1 MRIKRALISVSDKK
15 GIADFAKKLQKMG
28 VEIISTDGT
37 AKFLRKN
44 NVNVVDVSKIT
55 GFPEML
61 NGRVKTLH
69 PNIEGAILAD
79 RNKKKHMDEL
89 KKQNIKPIDMVV
101 VNLYPFESVPSLE
114 NIDIGGVTLVR
125 AGAKNYRD
133 VAVIVNPERY
143 DKIIKELK
151 KNNCKLSEKMK
162 GSLASEAFS
171 YTARYDSIISNYF
184 QRKTK
189 NSFPETVNLSYK
201 KYMDLRYGENPH
213 QKAALYGDFNI
224 KQLHGKELSY
234 NNILD
239 IDAVIN
245 ILKDFEKTTV
255 AIVKHT
261 NPTGVASSEKLL
273 RAYRLAYQTD
283 TISPFGGIV
292 GLNRTVDEKTAK
304 EMSKI
309 FLECIVAP
317 KFSKKALYILTK
329 KKKLRLVEA
338 KISKKKKNR
347 DIRSVAGAMLVQDS
361 NTKNISIRNLKVVTK
376 RKPTK
381 KEIKDMIYAFKV
393 VKHCKSNALVFVKNE
408 HTKLRNM
415 EFPRKILTEKP
426 SVAEFTVGIGLGQTS
441 RVDCAWIAAKK
452 SGKKLN
458 GSAMASDAF
467 FPFRDS
473 IDVAAKHGVKA
484 IIQPG
489 GSIRDKEVIDACNEY
504 NIAMVFTGM
513 RVFRH

>member
-1 MRIKRALISVSDKK
+1 MRIKRALISVSDKT
-15 GIADFAKKLQKMG
+15 GVTDFAKKLQKMG
-28 VEIISTDGT
+28 VEIISTGGT
-37 AKFLRKN
+37 AKILRKN
-44 NVNVVDVSKIT
+44 RINVVDVSKIT

-69 PNIEGAILAD
+69 PNIEGAILAL
-79 RNKKKHMDEL
+79 RSKKKHMSEL
-89 KKQNIKPIDMVV
+89 KKHNIKPIDMVV

-133 VAVIVNPERY
+133 VAVIVTPKKY
-143 DKIIKELK
+143 DEIIKELK
-151 KNNCKLSEKMK
+151 ENNCKLIEKTK
-162 GSLASEAFS
+162 ESLASEAFA
-171 YTARYDSIISNYF
+171 YTARYDSVISNYF
-184 QRKTK
+184 QSKIK
-189 NSFPETVNLSYK
+189 DDFPETVNLSYK

-213 QKAALYGDFNI
+213 QKGAVYGDLNI
-224 KQLHGKELSY
+224 KQLHGKQLSY

-239 IDAVIN
+239 IDTAIN
-245 ILKDFEKTTV
+245 ILKDFEKPTV

-261 NPTGVASSEKLL
+261 NPTGVASSEKML

-292 GLNRTVDEKTAK
+292 GLNRTVDEKTAN

-309 FLECIVAP
+309 FLECVVAP
-317 KFSKKALYILTK
+317 KFSKKSLNMLM
-329 KKKLRLVEA
+329 
-338 KISKKKKNR
+338 KKKNLR
-347 DIRSVAGAMLVQDS
+347 LIQVMEGRKEKWDIRSVTNGVLVQNMPDF
-361 NTKNISIRNLKVVTK
+361 NLGNLKFVTK

-381 KEIKDMIYAFKV
+381 NGLKSMICAFRV
-393 VKHCKSNALVFVKNE
+393 VKHCKSNALAFVKNE
-408 HTKLRNM
+408 R
-415 EFPRKILTEKP
+415 
-426 SVAEFTVGIGLGQTS
+426 TVGIGLGQTS
-441 RVDCAWIAAKK
+441 RVDCVWIAGKK

-458 GSAMASDAF
+458 GSVMASDAF

-473 IDVAAKHGVKA
+473 IDVAVKYGVKA

-489 GSIRDKEVIDACNEY
+489 GSIRDKEVIDACNEH
-504 NIAMVFTGM
+504 NIAMVFTGV

>member
-1 MRIKRALISVSDKK
+1 MRIKRALISVSDKT
-15 GIADFAKKLQKMG
+15 GVTDFAKKLQKMG
-28 VEIISTDGT
+28 VEIISTGGT
-37 AKFLRKN
+37 AKILRKN
-44 NVNVVDVSKIT
+44 RINVVDVSKIT

-69 PNIEGAILAD
+69 PNIEGAILAL
-79 RNKKKHMDEL
+79 RSKKKHMNEL

-133 VAVIVNPERY
+133 VAVIVTPKKY
-143 DKIIKELK
+143 DEIIKELK
-151 KNNCKLSEKMK
+151 ENNCKLIEKTK
-162 GSLASEAFS
+162 ESLASEAFA
-171 YTARYDSIISNYF
+171 YTARYDSVISNYF
-184 QRKTK
+184 QSKIK
-189 NSFPETVNLSYK
+189 DDFPETVNLSYK

-213 QKAALYGDFNI
+213 QKGAVYGDLNI
-224 KQLHGKELSY
+224 KQLHGKQLSY

-239 IDAVIN
+239 IDTAIN
-245 ILKDFEKTTV
+245 ILKDFEKPTV

-261 NPTGVASSEKLL
+261 NPTGVASSEKML

-292 GLNRTVDEKTAK
+292 GLNRTVDEKTAN

-309 FLECIVAP
+309 FLECVVAP
-317 KFSKKALYILTK
+317 KFSKKSLNMLM
-329 KKKLRLVEA
+329 
-338 KISKKKKNR
+338 KKKNLR
-347 DIRSVAGAMLVQDS
+347 LIQVMEGRKEKWDIRSVTNGVLVQNMPDF
-361 NTKNISIRNLKVVTK
+361 NLGNLKFVTK

-381 KEIKDMIYAFKV
+381 NELKSMIYAFRV
-393 VKHCKSNALVFVKNE
+393 VKHCKSNALAFVKNE
-408 HTKLRNM
+408 R
-415 EFPRKILTEKP
+415 
-426 SVAEFTVGIGLGQTS
+426 TVGIGLGQTS
-441 RVDCAWIAAKK
+441 RVDCVWIAGKK

-458 GSAMASDAF
+458 GSVMASDAF

-473 IDVAAKHGVKA
+473 IDVAVKYGVKA

-489 GSIRDKEVIDACNEY
+489 GSIRDKEVIDACNEH
-504 NIAMVFTGM
+504 NIAMVFTGV

>member
-1 MRIKRALISVSDKK
+1 MRIKRALISVSDKT
-15 GIADFAKKLQKMG
+15 GVADFAKKLQKMG
-28 VEIISTDGT
+28 VEIVSTGGT
-37 AKFLRKN
+37 AKILRKN

-69 PNIEGAILAD
+69 PNIEGGILAL
-79 RNKKKHMDEL
+79 RSKKKHMNEL

-101 VNLYPFESVPSLE
+101 VNLYPFKSSPSLE

-125 AGAKNYRD
+125 AGAKNYKN
-133 VAVIVNPERY
+133 VAVVVNPERY
-143 DKIIKELK
+143 DRIIEELK
-151 KNNCKLSEKMK
+151 ENNCKLGEKTK
-162 GSLASEAFS
+162 EKLASEAFA
-171 YTARYDSIISNYF
+171 YTAGYDSIISNYF
-184 QRKTK
+184 QSKIK
-189 NSFPETVNLSYK
+189 DDFPETVNLNYK

-213 QKAALYGDFNI
+213 QKGALYGNPNI

-239 IDAVIN
+239 IDAAVN
-245 ILKDFEKTTV
+245 ILNDFEKPTV

-261 NPTGVASSEKLL
+261 NPTGVASAENLL
-273 RAYRLAYQTD
+273 KAYRLAYQTD

-292 GLNRTVDEKTAK
+292 GLNRAVDEKTAN
-304 EMSKI
+304 ELTKI

-317 KFSKKALYILTK
+317 KFSKEALTILM
-329 KKKLRLVEA
+329 
-338 KISKKKKNR
+338 KKKNLR
-347 DIRSVAGAMLVQDS
+347 LIQVKAGRKEKWNIRSVTNGVLVQNMPDFNLS
-361 NTKNISIRNLKVVTK
+361 NLKVVTK

-381 KEIKDMIYAFKV
+381 NELKSMIYAFKV
-393 VKHCKSNALVFVKNE
+393 VKHCKSNALVFVKNAR
-408 HTKLRNM
+408 T
-415 EFPRKILTEKP
+415 I
-426 SVAEFTVGIGLGQTS
+426 GIGLGQTS
-441 RVDCAWIAAKK
+441 RVDCAWIAGKK

-458 GSAMASDAF
+458 GSVMASDAF

-473 IDVAAKHGVKA
+473 IDVAVKYGVKA

-504 NIAMVFTGM
+504 NIAMVFTGV

>member
-1 MRIKRALISVSDKK
+1 MRIKRALISVSDKT
-15 GIADFAKKLQKMG
+15 GVADFAEKLQKRG
-28 VEIISTDGT
+28 VEIVSTGGT
-37 AKFLRKN
+37 AKILRKN
-44 NVNVVDVSKIT
+44 RINVVDVSKIT

-69 PNIEGAILAD
+69 PNIEGGILAL
-79 RNKKKHMDEL
+79 REKKKHMNEL

-101 VNLYPFESVPSLE
+101 VNLYPFESLPSLE

-125 AGAKNYRD
+125 AGAKNYKN

-143 DKIIKELK
+143 DGIIKELK
-151 KNNCKLSEKMK
+151 ENNCKLSEKTREK
-162 GSLASEAFS
+162 LASDAFA

-189 NSFPETVNLSYK
+189 DDFPETINLTYK

-213 QKAALYGDFNI
+213 QRGALYGEPNI
-224 KQLHGKELSY
+224 KQLHGKKLSY

-239 IDAVIN
+239 VDTAIN
-245 ILKDFEKTTV
+245 ILKDFEKPTAV
-255 AIVKHT
+255 IVKHT
-261 NPTGVASSEKLL
+261 NPSGVASAESLL
-273 RAYRLAYQTD
+273 KAYRLAYQTD

-292 GLNRTVDEKTAK
+292 GLNRTVDEKTAD
-304 EMSKI
+304 ELSKI

-317 KFSKKALYILTK
+317 KFSKKALIILTK
-329 KKKLRLVEA
+329 KKNLRLTE
-338 KISKKKKNR
+338 SKTDKRENR
-347 DIRSVAGAMLVQDS
+347 NVRSVTNGVLVQNMPDF
-361 NTKNISIRNLKVVTK
+361 NLRNLKVVTK

-381 KEIKDMIYAFKV
+381 NELKSMIYAFKV
-393 VKHCKSNALVFVKNE
+393 VKHCKSNALAFVKNE
-408 HTKLRNM
+408 H
-415 EFPRKILTEKP
+415 
-426 SVAEFTVGIGLGQTS
+426 TVGIGLGQTS
-441 RVDCAWIAAKK
+441 RVDCTWIAAKK
-452 SGKKLN
+452 AGKKLK
-458 GSAMASDAF
+458 GSVMASDAF

-473 IDVAAKHGVKA
+473 VDVAAKYGVKA

-504 NIAMVFTGM
+504 NIAMVFTGV

>member
-1 MRIKRALISVSDKK
+1 MRIKRALISVSDKT
-15 GIADFAKKLQKMG
+15 GVADFAEKLQKRG
-28 VEIISTDGT
+28 VEIVSTGGT
-37 AKFLRKN
+37 AKILRKN
-44 NVNVVDVSKIT
+44 RINVVDVSKIT

-69 PNIEGAILAD
+69 PNIEGGILAL
-79 RNKKKHMDEL
+79 REKKKHMNEL

-101 VNLYPFESVPSLE
+101 VNLYPFESLPSLE

-125 AGAKNYRD
+125 AGAKNYKN

-143 DKIIKELK
+143 DGIIKELK
-151 KNNCKLSEKMK
+151 ENNCKLSEKTREK
-162 GSLASEAFS
+162 LASDAFA

-189 NSFPETVNLSYK
+189 DDFPETINLTYK

-213 QKAALYGDFNI
+213 QRGALYGEPNI
-224 KQLHGKELSY
+224 KQLHGKKLSY

-239 IDAVIN
+239 VDTAIN
-245 ILKDFEKTTV
+245 ILKDFEKPTAV
-255 AIVKHT
+255 IVKHT
-261 NPTGVASSEKLL
+261 NPSGVASAESLL
-273 RAYRLAYQTD
+273 KAYRLAYQTD

-292 GLNRTVDEKTAK
+292 GLNRTVDEKTAD
-304 EMSKI
+304 ELSKI

-317 KFSKKALYILTK
+317 KFSKKALIILTK
-329 KKKLRLVEA
+329 KKNLRLTE
-338 KISKKKKNR
+338 SKTDKRENR
-347 DIRSVAGAMLVQDS
+347 NVRSVTNGVLVQNMPDF
-361 NTKNISIRNLKVVTK
+361 NLRNLQVVTK

-381 KEIKDMIYAFKV
+381 NEIKSMIYAFKV
-393 VKHCKSNALVFVKNE
+393 VKHCKSNALAFVKNE
-408 HTKLRNM
+408 H
-415 EFPRKILTEKP
+415 
-426 SVAEFTVGIGLGQTS
+426 TVGIGLGQTS
-441 RVDCAWIAAKK
+441 RVDCTWIAAKK
-452 SGKKLN
+452 AGKKLK
-458 GSAMASDAF
+458 GSVMASDAF

-473 IDVAAKHGVKA
+473 VDVAAKYGVKA

-504 NIAMVFTGM
+504 NIAMVFTGV

>member
-1 MRIKRALISVSDKK
+1 MRIKRALISVSDKT
-15 GIADFAKKLQKMG
+15 GVTDFAKKLQKMG
-28 VEIISTDGT
+28 VEIISTGGT
-37 AKFLRKN
+37 AKILRKN
-44 NVNVVDVSKIT
+44 RINVVDVSKIT

-69 PNIEGAILAD
+69 PNIEGAILAL
-79 RNKKKHMDEL
+79 RSKKKHMNEL

-133 VAVIVNPERY
+133 VAVIVTPKKY
-143 DKIIKELK
+143 DVIIKELK
-151 KNNCKLSEKMK
+151 ENNCKLIEKTK
-162 GSLASEAFS
+162 ESLASEAFA
-171 YTARYDSIISNYF
+171 YTARYDSVISNYF
-184 QRKTK
+184 QSKIK
-189 NSFPETVNLSYK
+189 DDFPETVNLSYK

-213 QKAALYGDFNI
+213 QKGAVYGDLNI
-224 KQLHGKELSY
+224 KQLHGKQLSY

-239 IDAVIN
+239 IDTAIN
-245 ILKDFEKTTV
+245 ILKDFEKPTV

-261 NPTGVASSEKLL
+261 NPTGVASSEKML

-292 GLNRTVDEKTAK
+292 GLNRTVDEKTAN

-309 FLECIVAP
+309 FLECVVAP
-317 KFSKKALYILTK
+317 KFSKKSLNMLM
-329 KKKLRLVEA
+329 
-338 KISKKKKNR
+338 KKKNLR
-347 DIRSVAGAMLVQDS
+347 LIQVMEGRKEKWDIRSVTNGVLVQNMPDF
-361 NTKNISIRNLKVVTK
+361 NLGNLKFVTK

-381 KEIKDMIYAFKV
+381 NELKSMIYAFRV
-393 VKHCKSNALVFVKNE
+393 VKHCKSNALAFVKNE
-408 HTKLRNM
+408 R
-415 EFPRKILTEKP
+415 
-426 SVAEFTVGIGLGQTS
+426 TVGIGLGQTS
-441 RVDCAWIAAKK
+441 RVDCVWIAGKK

-458 GSAMASDAF
+458 GSVMASDAF

-473 IDVAAKHGVKA
+473 IDVAVKYGVKA

-489 GSIRDKEVIDACNEY
+489 GSIRDKEVIDACNEH
-504 NIAMVFTGM
+504 NIAMVFTGV

>member
-1 MRIKRALISVSDKK
+1 MRIKRALISVSDKT
-15 GIADFAKKLQKMG
+15 GVADFAEKLQKRG
-28 VEIISTDGT
+28 VEIVSTGGT
-37 AKFLRKN
+37 AKILRKN
-44 NVNVVDVSKIT
+44 RINVVDVSKIT

-69 PNIEGAILAD
+69 PNIEGGILAL
-79 RNKKKHMDEL
+79 REKKKHMNEL

-101 VNLYPFESVPSLE
+101 VNLYPFESLPSLE

-125 AGAKNYRD
+125 AGAKNYKN

-143 DKIIKELK
+143 DGIIKELK
-151 KNNCKLSEKMK
+151 ENNCKLSEKTREK
-162 GSLASEAFS
+162 LASDAFA

-189 NSFPETVNLSYK
+189 DDFPETINLTYK

-213 QKAALYGDFNI
+213 QRGALYGEPNI
-224 KQLHGKELSY
+224 KQLHGKEFSY

-239 IDAVIN
+239 VDTAIN
-245 ILKDFEKTTV
+245 ILKDFEKPTAV
-255 AIVKHT
+255 IVKHT
-261 NPTGVASSEKLL
+261 NPSGVASAESLL
-273 RAYRLAYQTD
+273 KAYRLAYQTD

-292 GLNRTVDEKTAK
+292 GLNRTVDEKTAD
-304 EMSKI
+304 ELSKI

-317 KFSKKALYILTK
+317 KFSKKALIILTK
-329 KKKLRLVEA
+329 KKNLRLTE
-338 KISKKKKNR
+338 SKTDKRENR
-347 DIRSVAGAMLVQDS
+347 NVRSVTNGVLVQNMPDF
-361 NTKNISIRNLKVVTK
+361 NLRNLKVVTK

-381 KEIKDMIYAFKV
+381 NELKSMIYAFKV
-393 VKHCKSNALVFVKNE
+393 VKHCKSNALAFVKNE
-408 HTKLRNM
+408 H
-415 EFPRKILTEKP
+415 
-426 SVAEFTVGIGLGQTS
+426 TVGIGLGQTS
-441 RVDCAWIAAKK
+441 RVDCTWIAAKK
-452 SGKKLN
+452 AGKKLK
-458 GSAMASDAF
+458 GSVMASDAF

-473 IDVAAKHGVKA
+473 VDVAAKYGVKA

-504 NIAMVFTGM
+504 NIAMVFTGV

>member
-1 MRIKRALISVSDKK
+1 MKIRRALISVSDKT
-15 GIADFAKKLQKMG
+15 GVMDFAKKLQNMG
-28 VEIISTDGT
+28 VEIISTGGT

-44 NVNVVDVSKIT
+44 NVNVVDVSTIT
-55 GFPEML
+55 NFPEML

-69 PNIEGAILAD
+69 PNIEGAILAN
-79 RNKKKHMDEL
+79 RNKKRHMDEL
-89 KKQNIKPIDMVV
+89 KKHDIKPIDMVV

-114 NIDIGGVTLVR
+114 NIDIGGVTLIR
-125 AGAKNYRD
+125 AGAKNHRD
-133 VAVIVNPERY
+133 VGVIVNPKRY
-143 DKIIKELK
+143 DEIIKELK

-162 GSLASEAFS
+162 EALASEAFA
-171 YTARYDSIISNYF
+171 YTARYDTVISNYF

-189 NSFPETVNLSYK
+189 DDFPETVNLGYK
-201 KYMDLRYGENPH
+201 KCMDLRYGENPH
-213 QKAALYGDFNI
+213 QRAALYGDLNI
-224 KQLHGKELSY
+224 KQLHGKQLSY

-239 IDAVIN
+239 IDAAIN
-245 ILKDFEKTTV
+245 ILKDFEKPTV

-292 GLNRTVDEKTAK
+292 GLNRTADEKTAK

-309 FLECIVAP
+309 FLECIIAP
-317 KFSKKALYILTK
+317 KFSKKALCILTK
-329 KKKLRLVEA
+329 KKNLRLVEA
-338 KISKKKKNR
+338 KKSKKEKNR
-347 DIRSVAGAMLVQDS
+347 DIRSVAGCVLVQDS
-361 NTKNISIRNLKVVTK
+361 NSKNIRIRDLKIVTK
-376 RKPTK
+376 RKTTK
-381 KEIKDMIYAFKV
+381 NEIKDMIYAFKV

-408 HTKLRNM
+408 HT
-415 EFPRKILTEKP
+415 
-426 SVAEFTVGIGLGQTS
+426 VGIGLGQTS
-441 RVDCAWIAAKK
+441 RVDCAWIAGKK
-452 SGKKLN
+452 SGEKLN
-458 GSAMASDAF
+458 GSVMASDAF

-473 IDVAAKHGVKA
+473 IDVAAKYGVKA

>member
-1 MRIKRALISVSDKK
+1 MRIKRALISVSDKT
-15 GIADFAKKLQKMG
+15 GVADFAEKLQKRG
-28 VEIISTDGT
+28 VEIVSTGGT
-37 AKFLRKN
+37 AKILRKN
-44 NVNVVDVSKIT
+44 RINVVDVSKIT

-69 PNIEGAILAD
+69 PNIEGGILAL
-79 RNKKKHMDEL
+79 REKKKHMNEL

-101 VNLYPFESVPSLE
+101 VNLYPFESLPSLE

-125 AGAKNYRD
+125 AGAKNYKN

-143 DKIIKELK
+143 DGIIKELK
-151 KNNCKLSEKMK
+151 ENNCKLSEKTREK
-162 GSLASEAFS
+162 LASDAFA

-189 NSFPETVNLSYK
+189 DDFPETINLTYK

-213 QKAALYGDFNI
+213 QRGALYGEPNI
-224 KQLHGKELSY
+224 KQLHGKKLSY

-239 IDAVIN
+239 VDTAIN
-245 ILKDFEKTTV
+245 ILKDFEKPTAV
-255 AIVKHT
+255 IVKHT
-261 NPTGVASSEKLL
+261 NPSGVASAESLL
-273 RAYRLAYQTD
+273 KAYRLAYQTD

-292 GLNRTVDEKTAK
+292 GLNRTVDEKTAD
-304 EMSKI
+304 ELSKI

-317 KFSKKALYILTK
+317 KFSKKALIILTK
-329 KKKLRLVEA
+329 KKNLRLTE
-338 KISKKKKNR
+338 SKTDKRENR
-347 DIRSVAGAMLVQDS
+347 NVRSVTNGVLVQNMPDF
-361 NTKNISIRNLKVVTK
+361 NLRNLKVVTK

-381 KEIKDMIYAFKV
+381 NEIKSMIYAFKV
-393 VKHCKSNALVFVKNE
+393 VKHCKSNALAFVKNE
-408 HTKLRNM
+408 H
-415 EFPRKILTEKP
+415 
-426 SVAEFTVGIGLGQTS
+426 TVGIGLGQTS
-441 RVDCAWIAAKK
+441 RVDCTWIAAKK
-452 SGKKLN
+452 AGKKLK
-458 GSAMASDAF
+458 GSVMASDAF

-473 IDVAAKHGVKA
+473 VDVAAKYGVKA

-504 NIAMVFTGM
+504 NIAMVFTGV

>member
-1 MRIKRALISVSDKK
+1 MRIKKALISVSDKT
-15 GIADFAKKLQKMG
+15 GVVDFAKKLQEMG
-28 VEIISTDGT
+28 VEIISTGGT
-37 AKFLRKN
+37 AKILRKN
-44 NVNVVDVSKIT
+44 GVNVVDVSKIT

-69 PNIEGAILAD
+69 PNIEGAILAL
-79 RNKKKHMDEL
+79 RSKKKHMSEL
-89 KKQNIKPIDMVV
+89 KKHNIKPIDMVV

-133 VAVIVNPERY
+133 VAVIVTPKKY
-143 DKIIKELK
+143 DEIIKELK
-151 KNNCKLSEKMK
+151 ENNCKLIEKTRE
-162 GSLASEAFS
+162 SLASEAFA
-171 YTARYDSIISNYF
+171 YTARYDSVISNYF
-184 QRKTK
+184 QSKIK
-189 NSFPETVNLSYK
+189 DDFPEIINLTYK

-213 QKAALYGDFNI
+213 QKGALYGDLNI
-224 KQLHGKELSY
+224 KQLHGKQLSY

-239 IDAVIN
+239 IDTAIN
-245 ILKDFEKTTV
+245 ILKDFEKPTV
-255 AIVKHT
+255 AIVKHM
-261 NPTGVASSEKLL
+261 NPTGVASSEKML
-273 RAYRLAYQTD
+273 RAYRLAYHTD

-292 GLNRTVDEKTAK
+292 GLNRTVDEKTAN

-329 KKKLRLVEA
+329 KKNLRLVEA
-338 KISKKKKNR
+338 KISKKEKNR
-347 DIRSVAGAMLVQDS
+347 DIRSVAGCVLVQDS
-361 NTKNISIRNLKVVTK
+361 NSKNIRIRDLEVVTK
-376 RKPTK
+376 RKTTK
-381 KEIKDMIYAFKV
+381 NEIKDMIYAFRV

-408 HTKLRNM
+408 HT
-415 EFPRKILTEKP
+415 
-426 SVAEFTVGIGLGQTS
+426 VGIGLGQTS
-441 RVDCAWIAAKK
+441 RVDCAWIAGKK
-452 SGKKLN
+452 SGEKLN
-458 GSAMASDAF
+458 DSVMASDAF

-473 IDVAAKHGVKA
+473 IDVAVKYGVKA

-489 GSIRDKEVIDACNEY
+489 GSIRDKEVIDACNEH